1 MALGWRPGRLG
12 RADAVNSALHALHAA
27 VAVLLLFSTAPP
39 FPPPCVRCAG
49 LMCVWRAFYAI
60 YLDLSSFRGVAAA
73 RRDRGKDMQH
83 FADSLKSA
91 MLLSLAFCAV
101 LQVRG
106 GGVGLAHPSPGCVAW
121 GGCGTAGA
129 AGRMCANTALALGG
143 ATSRT
148 THTLLALPLLPTSP
162 MRFLQCLGGLV
173 GEEQL
178 ELLVSS
184 LFNGQQVASA
194 AGGPL

>member
-1 MALGWRPGRLG
+1 MGSAMQCRRPC
-12 RADAVNSALHALHAA
+12 ACMQPC
-27 VAVLLLFSTAPP
+27 LFPSSSQRRGSL
-39 FPPPCVRCAG
+39 FHCAG

-106 GGVGLAHPSPGCVAW
+106 GGVGLAHLSPGWVAW
-121 GGCGTAGA
+121 GECGTAGA
-129 AGRMCANTALALGG
+129 AGRMCANTELVLGG
-143 ATSRT
+143 ATSHT
-148 THTLLALPLLPTSP
+148 THTLLALPLLPP
-162 MRFLQCLGGLV
+162 CVFC
-173 GEEQL
+173 
-178 ELLVSS
+178 
-184 LFNGQQVASA
+184 SA
-194 AGGPL
+194 WAAW